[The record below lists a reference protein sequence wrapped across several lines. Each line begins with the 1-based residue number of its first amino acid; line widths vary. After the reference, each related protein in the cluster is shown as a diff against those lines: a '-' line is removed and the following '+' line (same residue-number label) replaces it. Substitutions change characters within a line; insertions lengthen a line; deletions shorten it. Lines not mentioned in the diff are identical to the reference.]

1 MSRLLASFVL
11 VVSSLC
17 FAVDADDSPD
27 VKDHPDVPRFPGTVI
42 VNGSSHDFDAHDFPD
57 GKGGTIHKE
66 GASWEITYGIKA
78 DGKTPGPLEWVRNY
92 ENAFKKKGGSIVM
105 KEVSSGGGEAV
116 VKMPL
121 GGKAERWLHL
131 SINNAGEQVMFNI
144 IDEKAMVQQVEVTAS
159 EMAEALKKD
168 GKIALHG
175 ILFDTGKDTLKPES
189 SAVLAEIVAL
199 LKADESLKVSVDGH
213 TDNVGNAKANL
224 ALSKKRAE
232 SVKKYLTGKG
242 VAAAR
247 LKAEGYGDTKP
258 VGSNSTDEGKALNRR
273 VELVKL

>member
-1 MSRLLASFVL
+1 VL
-11 VVSSLC
+11 SSVC
-17 FAVDADDSPD
+17 FAVDPDDSPD

-42 VNGSSHDFDAHDFPD
+42 ASGNSHDFGSHDFPD
-57 GKGGTIHKE
+57 GKGGNLTKE
-66 GASWEITYGIKA
+66 GASWEITYAIK
-78 DGKTPGPLEWVRNY
+78 PGAKVPSPLEWFKNY
-92 ENAFKKKGGSIVM
+92 ENAFKKKGGATVL
-105 KEVSSGGGEAV
+105 KQLDSSGGDGV
-116 VKMPL
+116 LKMPL

-131 SINNAGEQVMFNI
+131 LINNNGEQVLFYV

-168 GKIALHG
+168 GKVALRG

-189 SAVLAEIVAL
+189 DAVLAEIVAL
-199 LKADESLKVSVDGH
+199 LKGDANLKVSIDGH

-242 VAAAR
+242 VAVAR
-247 LKAEGYGDTKP
+247 LKADGFGDTKP
-258 VGSNSTDEGKALNRR
+258 VGPNDTEEGKALNRR
-273 VELVKL
+273 VELVKQ